1 MSKEN
6 LYNEDAKNKISKLA
20 KDIDFAMMATN
31 LSQQPLSVIPMST
44 KKVDEDGNIWFL
56 SGKDSDHNKDIEQD
70 PKTQLIYSDPGSM
83 EFLSVYGEGSI
94 STEKLIIKELYS
106 SADDTWFDGADDPNI
121 TAIKFKP
128 SEAHYWDT
136 DSNKLVSLFKIGK
149 GAVTGEKQDV
159 GESGHMKM

>member
-1 MSKEN
+1 MSTEN
-6 LYNEDAKNKISKLA
+6 LYNEDAKKKISKLA
-20 KDIDFAMMATN
+20 TDIDFAMMATN
-31 LSQQPLSVIPMST
+31 LKETPLSVIPMST

-56 SGKDSDHNKDIEQD
+56 SGKDSDHNKDIEKD
-70 PKTQLIYSDPGSM
+70 AETQLIYSDPSSM
-83 EFLSVYGEGSI
+83 EFLSVYGQSSI
-94 STEKLIIKELYS
+94 TTEKLIIKELYS
-106 SADDTWFDGADDPNI
+106 SADDTWFDGEDDPNI

-159 GESGHMKM
+159 GESGRLKV